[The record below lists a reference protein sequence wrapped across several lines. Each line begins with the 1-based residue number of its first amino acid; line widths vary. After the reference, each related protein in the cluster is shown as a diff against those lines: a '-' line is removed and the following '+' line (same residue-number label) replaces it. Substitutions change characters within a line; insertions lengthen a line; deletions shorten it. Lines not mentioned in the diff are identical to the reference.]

1 MANPI
6 RNKLHQHASI
16 GRKQIEAQA
25 ADLNALYIAAR
36 ERLESRIYNYVREKR
51 SSFTGPKLVLLME
64 ELRKEYADF
73 ELKYTD
79 KLKYALNY
87 VVDGYYRDAMLAMGL
102 TGNKTISG
110 GINKERIKLMMDDA
124 FSHVAGATRN
134 MEDYTISSLRRIS
147 AQVMREASLTGES
160 RAAVA
165 RRLLTTN
172 NRDGLFR
179 FIDRAGRKWDNEAY
193 FNMLSR
199 TLLHNNAREAYLE
212 GCADEGNDI
221 VTVSS
226 SGDPC
231 KVCARWENRLLSIS
245 GRNSKLPSL
254 QSAIDEGLF
263 HPNCTHR
270 IVAVPP
276 EIAAEYYTPDG
287 REKQQETQ
295 TETPE
300 SAAKKDGSGQK
311 SETHEQHLARRQA
324 QREAAYDN
332 RRDKWHQSILDA
344 GGSKEIAREL
354 ADLYTPQMSK
364 LGKPPKIIFGGN
376 ISNLSGNGK
385 VLTVGN
391 GEWNS
396 CSGAIRHEFEHWVH
410 KNYLRK
416 EPHFAAEIAE
426 ASQKDW
432 AAIKKM
438 YKGRLGVLK
447 GNDLLDQFSRSIF
460 GSDYSALEVNQ
471 RYSVVGMCDTIGSI
485 SNGNYGFGHEDYSG
499 NEGRYLKTR
508 YGTKN
513 YYKIQNMAG
522 LAYGEAIANISSARA
537 FVDNEKLKLAFPN
550 IYVIVQK
557 LEKTK

>member
-6 RNKLHQHASI
+6 RSKLHQHASI

-160 RAAVA
+160 RASVA

-295 TETPE
+295 AETEV
-300 SAAKKDGSGQK
+300 SSDYDRKRDGFYQDA
-311 SETHEQHLARRQA
+311 L
-324 QREAAYDN
+324 N
-332 RRDKWHQSILDA
+332 A
-344 GGSKEIAREL
+344 GGSKEAAAAL
-354 ADLYTPQMSK
+354 ADLYTPELAEK
-364 LGKPPKIIFGGN
+364 CNPPKVKFQKFTGSNDGAYCLRDTIVLDKDVSSWNGC
-376 ISNLSGNGK
+376 IS
-385 VLTVGN
+385 T
-391 GEWNS
+391 
-396 CSGAIRHEFEHWVH
+396 IRHEFGHYVDNMIRWQSPELQA
-410 KNYLRK
+410 KL
-416 EPHFAAEIAE
+416 AE
-426 ASQKDW
+426 AAQQDW
-432 AAIKKM
+432 QSMKAA
-438 YKGRLGVLK
+438 YKGKLSSLK
-447 GNDLLDQFSRSIF
+447 MNNLESFNQKILELYGKEYSLLSNEERH
-460 GSDYSALEVNQ
+460 
-471 RYSVVGMCDTIGSI
+471 RVVQWFDTIGSI
-485 SNGNYGFGHEDYSG
+485 SNG
-499 NEGRYLKTR
+499 R
-508 YGTKN
+508 YGGGHDSK
-513 YYKIQNMAG
+513 YYSDCLPNV
-522 LAYGEAIANISSARA
+522 EAVANVHCAIRSGWTE
-537 FVDNEKLKLAFPN
+537 FQKDFPN
-550 IYVIVQK
+550 IWKCVEEMLK
-557 LEKTK
+557 